1 MIEKGMAQGLKET
14 YATFVEILG
23 RYAPHLDKDALTS
36 ATPAAANRTPDS
48 RQRRRGSRLE
58 LLSSDLSDD
67 GQDLDAFVES
77 ASDEARISESEMRS
91 YSNRGQFIMVC
102 WEFPVAAGWGC
113 LI

>member
-23 RYAPHLDKDALTS
+23 RYAPHLDKNALTS
-36 ATPAAANRTPDS
+36 APPAAANRTPDG

-77 ASDEARISESEMRS
+77 ASDEARISDRNES

-102 WEFPVAAGWGC
+102 WEFPVGWSCSGWVF
-113 LI
+113 